1 MSIPLY
7 MDHNVPTAITSG
19 LRLRGVD
26 VLTAFEDGHHMVSD
40 PDLMD
45 RAIALGRVIV
55 TRDDDFL
62 REAQRRQRSGI
73 AFSGVIYAHQLRVS
87 IGRCISDIEIIAKVG
102 DLDEMRNSVQHL
114 PL

>member
-7 MDHNVPTAITSG
+7 MDHNVPAAITNG
-19 LRLRGVD
+19 LRLKGVD
-26 VLTAFEDGHHMVSD
+26 VITAFEDGHHTVSD
-40 PDLMD
+40 PALMD
-45 RAIALGRVIV
+45 RATALGRVIF

-87 IGRCISDIEIIAKVG
+87 IGRCISDIEIITQAG
-102 DLDEMRNSVQHL
+102 ELDDIRNGVQHL

>member
-1 MSIPLY
+1 
-7 MDHNVPTAITSG
+7 MDHNVPAAITNG
-19 LRLRGVD
+19 LRLKGVD
-26 VLTAFEDGHHMVSD
+26 VITAFEDGHHTVSD
-40 PDLMD
+40 PALMD
-45 RAIALGRVIV
+45 RATALGRVIF

-87 IGRCISDIEIIAKVG
+87 IGRCISDIEIITQAG
-102 DLDEMRNSVQHL
+102 ELDDIRNGVQHL